1 MRSLFHA
8 LGSNRSADVKARVEV
23 SYIEVYNEE
32 VNLTFV
38 NFKDNVAEPELKP

>member
-1 MRSLFHA
+1 MRSLFQA
-8 LGSNRSADVKARVEV
+8 LGSNRSSDVKARVEV

-38 NFKDNVAEPELKP
+38 TYKDSVAEPEP

>member
-38 NFKDNVAEPELKP
+38 THNDSVAEPELEP